1 MGRLYRFIDS
11 TLDTDISPLAYLYV
25 VHALVWGVAYS
36 FLDGLSSGVQNTVL
50 FKAGVLFGHNFWG
63 LMLLLGGAVLLYGML
78 RKHCRATQ
86 VGSGVLFMAWTFAAI
101 TYATN
106 GYWHFLFPLAVVEI
120 LSWGYYYLAVSM
132 GRLWNYT
139 PKE

>member
-1 MGRLYRFIDS
+1 MGRLHRFIDS

-25 VHALVWGVAYS
+25 VHALVYGVAYS

-63 LMLLLGGAVLLYGML
+63 LMLLLGGAVLLCGML
-78 RKHCRATQ
+78 RKHRRATQ
-86 VGSGVLFMAWTFAAI
+86 VGSSVLFMAWTFAAI

-120 LSWGYYYLAVSM
+120 LSWGYYYLAASI